1 MKLDRKNHGGM
12 ASRGKNVWG
21 DITEKDFLEEK
32 DIEDREIG
40 EYDQENMMLFI
51 ANSNLFRHLSRLADS
66 LKPVERRCLYAC
78 YQVKATQGNKAK
90 STIITSAMMKYHP
103 HGDQVC
109 YSGMVN
115 MAQSWKRQCPLIAG
129 KGNFGNASNPD
140 IVASQ
145 RYTEAGM
152 SKYAWECF
160 FADYDPE
167 CVETQFNTTAD
178 ADEPMALPSKFP
190 NILVNG
196 GMGIAVGNNFKIPP
210 YNIYDIIDVVGRV
223 LRNPDTT
230 DVFMIPDF
238 PCDCD
243 IVDDGQ
249 ELHNIINDGI
259 GNLKIRG
266 RIDIEPFGHGWALRI
281 RSAPWMV
288 NFQTVLA
295 KIRSLAASGVLAI
308 QDIQEA
314 NAPVQLADGRFETA
328 IDTRII
334 ISGAHDPNVIREKLY
349 QMTDLEQ
356 TASVNFRVVTEYL
369 KVQRFG
375 MKALIQAWID
385 ERRSYKRRLFNKRLR
400 NIDARLDLL
409 EILLY
414 LTEGKNLQKTVDVIR
429 QSNDKDIPENLMKL
443 CKMSSYQAVKI
454 ADMGLRAFSKDSHK
468 RYQDEQDR
476 LLKERK
482 EIMKIVGSEKRIDD
496 IIWDELQDLRKYG
509 SPRRTNVIQPTKGV
523 KVSDTEHFLIATK
536 EGQIK
541 KLKFKGPESYKWSM
555 GSFRTGD
562 YPIYREVYHN
572 MDSAIFFDTFGRYSI
587 VPVHEIDN
595 NEPAQYGHNLFTL
608 TKLSGKVVT
617 IFKYMEA
624 DTLENLTKIAGEP
637 YLVTITANGY
647 IKKTKFTDI
656 QGIRSTKNVR
666 CMKIRDD
673 DSLAYAGI
681 LFGDSNVLIYTK
693 NGNYVFL
700 SMDSISEQAK
710 DSMGLTAIKV
720 DADDQVIGASVIGK
734 DDAYIAV
741 VTNKGAIKRCE
752 TRYFGTPTK
761 RSASNTQS
769 YLTTLEVADSVY
781 SVIGLGI
788 DSGLMICTRTDVVEL
803 EPTQIPVLSRKAKC
817 KKLVAIPNGSSIIN
831 VFESKDN

>member
-1 MKLDRKNHGGM
+1 MKLEKKNRGGM
-12 ASRGKNVWG
+12 TARGTNVWS
-21 DITEKDFLEEK
+21 DITESDFRN
-32 DIEDREIG
+32 EDDVETREIG
-40 EYDQENMMLFI
+40 DYDKENMTLFI
-51 ANSNLFRHLSRLADS
+51 ANSNLFRHLTRLSDS

-103 HGDQVC
+103 HGDVVC
-109 YSGMVN
+109 YNGMVN

-160 FADYDPE
+160 FSDYDPE

-190 NILVNG
+190 NVLVNG

-210 YNIYDIIDVVGRV
+210 FNIEDIITVVGRV
-223 LRNPDTT
+223 LRNPETT

-249 ELHNIINDGI
+249 ELHNIIDNGV
-259 GNLKIRG
+259 GNLKVRG
-266 RIDIEPFGHGWALRI
+266 RIEIEPFGHGWALRI

-314 NAPVQLADGRFETA
+314 NAPIRMADGRFETV

-334 ISGAHDPNVIREKLY
+334 ISSAHDPNVIREKLY

-356 TASVNFRVVTEYL
+356 TAAINFRVVTEDL
-369 KVQRFG
+369 KVKRFG

-414 LTEGKNLQKTVDVIR
+414 LTEGKHLQTTVSVIR
-429 QSNDKDIPENLMKL
+429 ESNEKDIPHNLMKL
-443 CKMSSYQAVKI
+443 CQMSSYQASKI
-454 ADMGLRAFSKDSHK
+454 ADMGLRAFSKDAHS
-468 RYQDEQDR
+468 RYADEQEK
-476 LLKERK
+476 LLRERK
-482 EIMKIVGSEKRIDD
+482 EIMKIVGSEQKIDE
-496 IIWDELQDLRKYG
+496 IILDELQDLRKYG
-509 SPRRTNVIQPTKGV
+509 SPRRTHIIQPSSGI

-536 EGQIK
+536 DGLIK
-541 KLKFKGPESYKWSM
+541 KLKYKGPESYSWSM
-555 GSFRTGD
+555 GSFRSGD

-572 MDSAIFFDTFGRYSI
+572 MDSAVFFDTFGRYTI
-587 VPVHEIDN
+587 LPIHEIDN

-608 TKLSGKVVT
+608 TKLSGKIVT
-617 IFKYMEA
+617 IAKVIDA
-624 DTLENLTKIAGEP
+624 DAIESLSKIAGEP

-647 IKKTKFTDI
+647 IKKTKFSDI
-656 QGIRSTKNVR
+656 QNVRSTKNVR

-681 LFGDSNVLIYTK
+681 ILGKSNIMIYTK
-693 NGNYVFL
+693 NGNYIYL
-700 SMDSISEQAK
+700 TMDSITEQAK
-710 DSMGLTAIKV
+710 DSMGLVALKV
-720 DADDQVIGASVIGK
+720 DADDQVIGASIIGSK
-734 DDAYIAV
+734 DAYIGV
-741 VTNKGAIKRCE
+741 VTNKGAVKRCE
-752 TRYFGTPTK
+752 IKYFGSPAK
-761 RSASNTQS
+761 RSASNAHA

-781 SVIGLGI
+781 SVIGLAEG
-788 DSGLMICTRTDVVEL
+788 SGMTVCTRTEMVNL
-803 EPTQIPVLSRKAKC
+803 EASQIPVLSRKAKC
-817 KKLVAIPNGSSIIN
+817 KKLVSLPNGSNIIN
-831 VFESKDN
+831 VFEYKSN